1 MLALITSNVEH
12 LMKKIKLMIRSLV
25 LLLGISIN
33 VTGSA
38 QDWKNPEAPFDARK
52 LMTEKTTITWRRV
65 DVNDVQK
72 TCEAESRKRGL
83 GGFGYRVYACSFWEG
98 DRCDIFTSKTPTL
111 HDLGHETR
119 HCFQGA
125 FH

>member
-1 MLALITSNVEH
+1 
-12 LMKKIKLMIRSLV
+12 MKTIKLMIRSLA
-25 LLLGISIN
+25 LLLGLSIN

-52 LMTEKTTITWRRV
+52 VMNEKTIITWRRV

-83 GGFGYRVYACSFWEG
+83 GGFGYRVYACSFWEA

>member
-1 MLALITSNVEH
+1 LKLICKLLALV
-12 LMKKIKLMIRSLV
+12 
-25 LLLGISIN
+25 LGISL
-33 VTGSA
+33 GSASAA
-38 QDWKNPEAPFDARK
+38 QDWKNPEASFDARK
-52 LMTEKTTITWRRV
+52 LMTEKNTITWRRV

-98 DRCDIFTSKTPTL
+98 NRCDIFTSKTPTL

-119 HCFQGA
+119 HCFQGN

>member
-1 MLALITSNVEH
+1 MKSVRKYLLLLVLALPS
-12 LMKKIKLMIRSLV
+12 
-25 LLLGISIN
+25 IS
-33 VTGSA
+33 SFA
-38 QDWKNPEAPFDARK
+38 QDWKNPEAPFDARTV
-52 LMTEKTTITWRRV
+52 MYEKITLTWRRV

>member
-1 MLALITSNVEH
+1 MTIIYKV
-12 LMKKIKLMIRSLV
+12 I
-25 LLLGISIN
+25 LLLFFTLASIS
-33 VTGSA
+33 SFA
-38 QDWKNPEAPFDARK
+38 QDWKNPEVPFDAITVLNEK
-52 LMTEKTTITWRRV
+52 LKITWRRV
-65 DVNDVQK
+65 DANDVQK

-98 DRCDIFTSKTPTL
+98 DRCDVFTSKTPTL